1 MPTALV
7 TGATSGIG
15 NAFARRFAAEGYGLV
30 IVSRDVHRLDAVAV
44 ALRERYGVDVEVKLS
59 LGKCFSGE
67 LPHS

>member
-30 IVSRDVHRLDAVAV
+30 LVSRDVGRLDAVAV
-44 ALRERYGVDVEVKLS
+44 ALSERYRVDVEVLPADLS
-59 LGKCFSGE
+59 DR
-67 LPHS
+67 